1 MAFQTNMT
9 MTLEEAIVSDPEILG
24 GTPVFR
30 RTRVP
35 VKNLF
40 DYLNHGES
48 YHAFLSDFDYISEE
62 QVIAVLESIKNKF
75 ASQNESFASAA

>member
-1 MAFQTNMT
+1 MSA
-9 MTLEEAIVSDPEILG
+9 PEILG

-30 RTRVP
+30 GMRVL

-40 DYLNHGES
+40 DYLHHGDS

-62 QVIAVLESIKNKF
+62 QIQAVRDF
-75 ASQNESFASAA
+75 AKRNFTSHDTSALASAA

>member
-1 MAFQTNMT
+1 

-30 RTRVP
+30 GTRVP

-40 DYLNHGES
+40 DYLHHGDS

-62 QVIAVLESIKNKF
+62 QIQAVLDF
-75 ASQNESFASAA
+75 AKRNFTSHDTSALASAA